1 MSWSS
6 YHSLLHKTLKQQDLL
21 PVNSRLLIA
30 VSGGQDSLCLAKLIL
45 DLQPKW
51 YWQIAIAHCDHG
63 WELDQG
69 LADHVT
75 NICHNWG
82 VKLYLEKAQIKLKE
96 TEAFARKWRYQILT
110 KIAVENQFNY
120 ILTGHT
126 LSDRSE
132 TLLYNLMRGSGL
144 EGLSALNWSRN
155 LTEEIILI
163 RPLLNFSRN
172 DTLAFCQQFNLAI
185 WEDPY
190 NQEKKFTR
198 NKIRLDLI
206 PYLQANFNPKIEQHL
221 AQTAEIL
228 KADREYLETQTQQ
241 LFNLA
246 ITNNYQSLKRDLLSN
261 QPLSLQRRVI
271 KLFLAQ
277 GLKKMPNFE
286 QIEAVKNLINAPNK
300 SRTSTLIKNIIIAV
314 EHDLISIVNLS
325 ESNNLDENSKN
336 DYNCP

>member
-1 MSWSS
+1 MSWSN
-6 YHSLLHKTLKQQDLL
+6 YHSLLHKTLKNNNLL
-21 PVNSRLLIA
+21 PVNSKLLIA

-45 DLQPKW
+45 DLQTKW
-51 YWQIAIAHCDHG
+51 HWQIAIAHCDHG
-63 WELDQG
+63 WKLDQG
-69 LADHVT
+69 LADHII
-75 NICHNWG
+75 NICHDWQ

-96 TEAFARKWRYQILT
+96 TEASARNWRYQTLT

-155 LTEEIILI
+155 LTDEITLI

-172 DTLAFCQQFNLAI
+172 DTLAFCQQFNLPI
-185 WEDPY
+185 WEDLY

-221 AQTAEIL
+221 TQTAEIL

-246 ITNNYQSLKRDLLSN
+246 ITNNYKSLRKKILAN

-300 SRTSTLIKNIIIAV
+300 SRTSTLIKNIIVAV
-314 EHDLISIVNLS
+314 EDELISLVSLP
-325 ESNNLDENSKN
+325 E
-336 DYNCP
+336 